1 MTQLR
6 FEVIVV
12 GGGMV
17 GAALACL
24 LGQAGVEVALV
35 DARPAPLDAGQVG
48 QGLPA
53 PRVSALTP
61 VSQRLLEGL
70 GVWPWMQARR
80 VTPYRGMQVWDAEGS
95 GEVAF
100 SAEQAGV
107 AVLGHIV
114 ENDVLLA
121 ALERRLAELPSVRL
135 LFDARVNGLGAAPG
149 GREVQLEDGRRL
161 VGELV
166 VAADGALSPL
176 RELAGIEVAARDTGH
191 TALVTTVRTARP
203 HGGVARQ
210 VFLPRGPLAFL
221 PLTVAGDDHYC
232 SIVWSTAPEDAA
244 RLQKLT
250 PQALGMALAQAFEAR
265 LGDVEVVDRT
275 LCVPLTQRHAARYVL
290 PGFALVGDAAHSIH
304 PLAGQGVNLGLMD
317 VAVLAEELLHARR
330 RGIALGEVR
339 MLERYMRRRRGDN
352 AAMLALMDGFRL
364 LFGTRNPAV
373 TLVRNLGLSGVD
385 RLVPVKRLLMR
396 QAIGERGRLPASCR

>member
-1 MTQLR
+1 MQGMTQLR

-24 LGQAGVEVALV
+24 LGQAGVQVALV
-35 DARPAPLDAGQVG
+35 DARPAPLDADQVG

-121 ALERRLAELPSVRL
+121 ALERRLAELPSVQL
-135 LFDARVNGLGAAPG
+135 LFGARVNGLGAA
-149 GREVQLEDGRRL
+149 
-161 VGELV
+161 
-166 VAADGALSPL
+166 
-176 RELAGIEVAARDTGH
+176 
-191 TALVTTVRTARP
+191 
-203 HGGVARQ
+203 
-210 VFLPRGPLAFL
+210 
-221 PLTVAGDDHYC
+221 
-232 SIVWSTAPEDAA
+232 
-244 RLQKLT
+244 
-250 PQALGMALAQAFEAR
+250 
-265 LGDVEVVDRT
+265 
-275 LCVPLTQRHAARYVL
+275 
-290 PGFALVGDAAHSIH
+290 
-304 PLAGQGVNLGLMD
+304 
-317 VAVLAEELLHARR
+317 R
-330 RGIALGEVR
+330 RGAR
-339 MLERYMRRRRGDN
+339 
-352 AAMLALMDGFRL
+352 
-364 LFGTRNPAV
+364 
-373 TLVRNLGLSGVD
+373 
-385 RLVPVKRLLMR
+385 
-396 QAIGERGRLPASCR
+396 